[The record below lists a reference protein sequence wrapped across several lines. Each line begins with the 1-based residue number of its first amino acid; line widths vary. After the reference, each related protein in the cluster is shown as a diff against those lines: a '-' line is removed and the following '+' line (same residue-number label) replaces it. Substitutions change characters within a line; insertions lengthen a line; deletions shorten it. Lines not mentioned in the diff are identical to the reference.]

1 MQVIEVF
8 FLLLSLLFP
17 FMRPLSRDVNPLECF
32 ISVLY
37 FDLPVTSPHAVHC
50 DSYPVWGMK
59 EAC

>member
-8 FLLLSLLFP
+8 FLPSLLSP

-50 DSYPVWGMK
+50 DSHPVWGMK

>member
-1 MQVIEVF
+1 MFEVI
-8 FLLLSLLFP
+8 FLPP

-37 FDLPVTSPHAVHC
+37 FDLAVTSPHAVHC
-50 DSYPVWGMK
+50 NSYLVWGLK